1 MKHRALVHV
10 LLLLWGLC
18 ASRLVYATTF
28 AHEVRDLDYMSLL
41 TAGVAG
47 LCGGALRTIFTLA
60 NDNRAVFD
68 ILKEARKDMI
78 VSCLAGGA
86 AYLFMIAIE
95 SKWPGTVTREIRFVG
110 VMAAG
115 WTRAAIFTQAA
126 RLVRAKVD
134 GKAKEYRNANFDDEP
149 PSSASV
155 PLEK

>member
-10 LLLLWGLC
+10 LLLIWGLC

-28 AHEVRDLDYMSLL
+28 AHEVRDWDYVSLL
-41 TAGVAG
+41 TAAVAG

-78 VSCLAGGA
+78 VSFLAGGF
-86 AYLFMIAIE
+86 AYFLMIMIE

-110 VMAAG
+110 VLAAG

-126 RLVRAKVD
+126 KLVRAKVD
-134 GKAKEYRNANFDDEP
+134 GKAAEFRGATEDP
-149 PSSASV
+149 PVSAAV